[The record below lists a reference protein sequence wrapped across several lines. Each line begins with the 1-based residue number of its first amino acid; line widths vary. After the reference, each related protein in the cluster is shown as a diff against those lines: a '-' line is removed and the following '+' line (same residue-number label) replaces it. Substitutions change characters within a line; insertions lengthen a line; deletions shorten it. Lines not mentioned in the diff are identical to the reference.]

1 MIRLVI
7 LGSSASVP
15 SVERSLSSV
24 ALRHEGGV
32 YLFDCGEGT
41 QRQMMKYKTSYA
53 KVKAIFVTHLHA
65 DHVLGIPG
73 LVHTLRMIGRKEP
86 LLVFGPRGTC
96 EYIGGVML
104 DHGLVDARDVDENF
118 CFKGDGFTV
127 RAFPVEHGLDAY
139 GYVFEEDEKRNFDK
153 KKAEALGIKG
163 RMFGELQKN
172 GEMKV
177 KEKKIMLEDVTVPKK
192 GKKIVYTGDT
202 LPCKGVELASK
213 GADILIHD
221 ATFGEEMKEEA
232 KLKLHSTA
240 TEAAN
245 TAKKAGVKKLIL
257 THISNRYK
265 EARALEEQA
274 RKIFKNSD
282 VARDGMEIL
291 V

>member
-15 SVERSLSSV
+15 SVERALSCV
-24 ALRHEGGV
+24 ALRHEGDV
-32 YLFDCGEGT
+32 YLFDCGEGA
-41 QRQMMKYKTSYA
+41 QRQMMRYKVSYA
-53 KVKAIFVTHLHA
+53 KVKAIFITHLHA

-96 EYIGGVML
+96 EYIRGVAL
-104 DHGLVDARDVDENF
+104 DHELVDARDVEENF
-118 CFKGDGFTV
+118 CFKGDEFSV

-139 GYVFEEDEKRNFDK
+139 GYVFEEEEKRNFDK
-153 KKAEALGIKG
+153 KKAEGLGIKG
-163 RMFGELQKN
+163 RMFGELQEK
-172 GEMKV
+172 GEI
-177 KEKKIMLEDVTVPKK
+177 KIGRKRILLGEVTIPKK
-192 GKKIVYTGDT
+192 GRKIVYTGDT
-202 LPCKGVELASK
+202 MPCKNVELASK
-213 GADILIHD
+213 GADVLIHD
-221 ATFGEEMKEEA
+221 ATFGDEMKEEA
-232 KLKLHSTA
+232 RLKLHSTSVD
-240 TEAAN
+240 AASI
-245 TAKKAGVKKLIL
+245 AKKAGAKKLIL

-274 RKIFKNSD
+274 RKVFKNSE